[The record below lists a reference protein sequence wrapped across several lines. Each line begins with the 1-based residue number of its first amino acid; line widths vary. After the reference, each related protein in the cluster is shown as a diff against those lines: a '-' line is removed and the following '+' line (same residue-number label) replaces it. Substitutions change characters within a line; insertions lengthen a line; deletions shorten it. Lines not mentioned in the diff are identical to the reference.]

1 MTENDK
7 WPQLS
12 PQFFLSFETIP
23 VTQIGVSCFVV
34 PPLSMRR
41 FELLAVI
48 DASMRIHLKFTK
60 DILKYLVD
68 NSYPMGR
75 IKPDTVDQG

>member
-1 MTENDK
+1 
-7 WPQLS
+7 
-12 PQFFLSFETIP
+12 
-23 VTQIGVSCFVV
+23 
-34 PPLSMRR
+34 MRR

-75 IKPDTVDQG
+75 IKPDTVDRG